1 MPGKVYL
8 VGAGPGD
15 PGLLTL
21 RGKALLER
29 ADCVLYDF
37 LSSEELLRF
46 APEGCE
52 RIFAG
57 KRAGV
62 HVLSQEEIIRML
74 VSRARQGLNVVRL
87 KGGDPYVFG
96 RGGEEA
102 EALWRAG
109 IAFEV
114 VPGVSSAIAAPAYAG
129 IPVTHRDCSSGFT
142 VLTGHAMADAEGE
155 SAADESARL
164 ENNSPD
170 TLVVLMGARRLAAI
184 TAQLIEGGRSPA
196 TPAAVVRWGSVP
208 SQHVITGTLADI
220 ASKAADLQPPAVLV
234 AGQVVT
240 LRERLNW
247 FERLPLFG
255 RRVAITRAADQSTAF
270 HQALRELGAEPVDV
284 PSIAIR
290 PPDSW
295 EPLDSAI
302 ARLESFQYLLV
313 TSVNG
318 VSRFVERL
326 KASGR
331 DVRDLKGI
339 EIGAIGPATAAEFA
353 RNGVRVDFVPREY
366 RAEGLLQALAGRE
379 LGGKAFLIPR
389 AKVARDLVPR
399 VLAEHGAKVEVVEAY
414 QTTLQDYAPGELEAR
429 LEPWPSVATFTSS
442 STVSHFVRLLEAR
455 GIRPDWG
462 ATVTASIGPIT
473 SATMRSLGL
482 PVTVEARESTVPGLL
497 EAVREYFLAKTAAE

>member
-1 MPGKVYL
+1 MVGKVYL

-37 LSSEELLRF
+37 LSNEELLRF
-46 APEGCE
+46 TPEGCE

-57 KRAGV
+57 KRAGL
-62 HVLSQEEIIRML
+62 HVLSQEQIIQAL
-74 VSRARQGLNVVRL
+74 VNRALQGLNVVRL

-109 IAFEV
+109 IPFEV

-142 VLTGHAMADAEGE
+142 VLTGHGMAKGE
-155 SAADESARL
+155 DESGVEGARP
-164 ENNSPD
+164 EPGAPD

-184 TAQLIEGGRSPA
+184 TAQLIQDGRSPA
-196 TPAAVVRWGSVP
+196 TAAAVVRWGSVP
-208 SQHVITGTLADI
+208 AQQVITGTLADI
-220 ASKAADLQPPAVLV
+220 ARKAANLQPPAVLV
-234 AGQVVT
+234 AGEVVR

-255 RRVAITRAADQSTAF
+255 RRVVITRAADQAGAF

-295 EPLDSAI
+295 EALDNAI
-302 ARLESFQYLLV
+302 ARLENFQYLLV

-318 VSRFVERL
+318 VTRFVERL
-326 KASGR
+326 KNAGR
-331 DVRDLKGI
+331 DLRDLKGI

-353 RNGVRVDFVPREY
+353 RHGVCVDFVPREY
-366 RAEGLLQALAGRE
+366 RAEGLLHALAGRE
-379 LGGKAFLIPR
+379 VKGKAFLIPR
-389 AKVARDLVPR
+389 AKVARDLVPH
-399 VLAEHGAKVEVVEAY
+399 VLEEQGARVEVVEAY
-414 QTTLQDYAPGELEAR
+414 QTTLQEYAAGELEAR
-429 LEPWPSVATFTSS
+429 LEPWPDVVTFTSS
-442 STVSHFVRLLEAR
+442 STASYFVRLLEAH
-455 GIRPDWG
+455 GIRPAWS

-473 SATMRSLGL
+473 SATLRNLGL
-482 PVTVEARESTVPGLL
+482 PVSLEARESTIPGLL
-497 EAVREYFLAKTAAE
+497 QAIRDFFAAKTAAD